1 MHEANFTLSA
11 FGDEIAA
18 DLEEQLRVLRDLRID
33 HLEFRNAWGTNV
45 LHLDDDEVRRA
56 REACAAWGISVSSI
70 GSPIGKSPIADPLT
84 VEIDN
89 LNRIFRIGDALGT
102 RRVRIFSF
110 YPPDTSSNAHYD
122 QWVEESVSRLA
133 RLAEMAARRGFV
145 LLLENE
151 KAIVGDTIRR
161 CHAIV
166 SAIDIPHLRFLWD
179 PANFVQVSESEPT
192 ERGWPLLGPYVAY
205 VHIKDALVANGSVRA
220 AGEGDGQI
228 PELLDRL
235 RRTGY
240 RGFLSLEPHLAVA
253 GHSSGFSGPAGMAY
267 AAGRLRS
274 LLETPKH

>member
-1 MHEANFTLSA
+1 MHEASFTISA

-18 DLEEQLRVLRDLRID
+18 DLEEQLRVLSDLRID
-33 HLEFRNAWGTNV
+33 HLELRTAWGKNV
-45 LHLDDDEVRRA
+45 LRLDDGEVRRV

-70 GSPIGKSPIADPLT
+70 GSPIGKSPITDPLT
-84 VEIDN
+84 LEIGN
-89 LNRIFRIGDALGT
+89 LNRIFEIGEALGT
-102 RRVRIFSF
+102 RRVRVFSF
-110 YPPDTSSNAHYD
+110 YPPDTSINERHD
-122 QWVEESVSRLA
+122 QWVEESMARLGK
-133 RLAEMAARRGFV
+133 LAEMAARRDFV

-166 SAIDIPHLRFLWD
+166 RAIDSPHLRFLWD
-179 PANFVQVSESEPT
+179 PANFVQVGEGEPT

-205 VHIKDALVANGSVRA
+205 VHIKDALLADGSVRA

-235 RRTGY
+235 RHTGH

-253 GHSSGFSGPAGMAY
+253 GHSGGFSGPAGMAY
-267 AAGRLRS
+267 AASKLRS
-274 LLETPKH
+274 LLAAQQH